1 MKKTSGDATYY
12 RMSQCWLTLVHK
24 YRNVINSI
32 YEFDSA
38 VDNRRLFQIKQLCCA
53 IYFDKCLGGN

>member
-12 RMSQCWLTLVHK
+12 RMSQCWLTLVNK
-24 YRNVINSI
+24 YRNVIKSI

-38 VDNRRLFQIKQLCCA
+38 VDNRRLFQTKQLCCA
-53 IYFDKCLGGN
+53 IYFR